1 MFTVLSGPL
10 IEGVAQ
16 FLEFGAGRVFEFV
29 GRSRSMRFTAFEFF
43 GGLFGF
49 FLGHGIDDFHFKFVR
64 QGSFGKCGLPPSI
77 VFLEADVS
85 LADNFPF
92 MTEPATRQADS
103 LPPELVAQIDE
114 TVTHYPVSAR
124 SASLPLLHLWQN
136 HFGYIDE
143 SGIDWIARRLGLEP
157 INILELV
164 TFYPW
169 FRQTAPG
176 RTTIRVCRTLSC
188 AMAGS
193 HKVREALC
201 RAAGVN
207 GEAEHGHDVTSPD
220 GRYTIEFVE
229 CLASCGTA
237 PVALVGDRLHE
248 QIGVEEAPALLG
260 ATDETYRKTLR
271 AAHPRE
277 QRLILKN
284 VGREDYD
291 TSLDCYLRHGG
302 YESLKKALQ
311 MEPAAI
317 TAEVKASNL
326 RGRGGAA
333 FPTGVKWGFIKRDD
347 GKPHYLVVNGDESEP
362 GTFKDRYILHEDPHQ
377 LLEGMMIA
385 AWALNVNLSYIYIRC
400 EFPEAARLVEKA
412 IAEAKAAG
420 YVGKNVLGSGFDC
433 DIYVHQ
439 GAGAYIC
446 GEETSLLE
454 SLEGKR
460 PYPRIKPPYF
470 PAVFGL
476 YNCPTI
482 VNNVE
487 SLCHVKHIISM
498 GAEAFSRLGSP
509 GDGGTRTLCVSGDV
523 QNPGYY
529 ELGCG
534 RITIG
539 QLINDICGGL
549 RPGRKLKA
557 IIPGGSSAKVLKAG
571 EKYTI
576 KRRTAEGTE
585 ETAEVDL
592 LDLVL
597 DASTLAAAG
606 SMIGS
611 AGVMILDDSRDML
624 WVLNNINDFY
634 AHESCGQCTPCREG
648 SLWMSKV
655 TTRMLHGDVKTTDA
669 KQLVGIADNIAGR
682 TVCAF
687 GEACAWPTQ
696 SFVAKFPEAFE
707 PRTAGTTNGSNGH

>member
-1 MFTVLSGPL
+1 M
-10 IEGVAQ
+10 
-16 FLEFGAGRVFEFV
+16 
-29 GRSRSMRFTAFEFF
+29 TAAET
-43 GGLFGF
+43 
-49 FLGHGIDDFHFKFVR
+49 R
-64 QGSFGKCGLPPSI
+64 QTDHLPPDLRER
-77 VFLEADVS
+77 V
-85 LADNFPF
+85 
-92 MTEPATRQADS
+92 
-103 LPPELVAQIDE
+103 DE
-114 TVTHYPVSAR
+114 IITHYPVSKR
-124 SASLPLLHLWQN
+124 SAAVPLLHLWQN
-136 HFGYIDE
+136 HFGYIDG
-143 SGIDWIARRLGLEP
+143 SGVDWIARQLDLEP

-169 FRQTAPG
+169 FRQTPPG

-193 HKVREALC
+193 HEVRDELLRCAGALD
-201 RAAGVN
+201 VPD
-207 GEAEHGHDVTSPD
+207 HGHGVTSPD
-220 GRYTIEFVE
+220 GKYTIEFVE

-237 PVALVGDRLHE
+237 PVALVGDQLAER
-248 QIGVEEAPALLG
+248 IRPAD
-260 ATDETYRKTLR
+260 ARSIMEDADRTYRKTVR
-271 AAHPRE
+271 APHPAEKRM
-277 QRLILKN
+277 ILKN
-284 VGREDYD
+284 AAREDYD

-302 YESLKKALQ
+302 YESLKKALK
-311 MEPAAI
+311 MKPEEI
-317 TAEVKASNL
+317 VAEVKTSNL
-326 RGRGGAA
+326 RGRGGAG
-333 FPTGVKWGFIKRDD
+333 FPVGVKWSFIRRED

-385 AWALNVNLSYIYIRC
+385 AWALNVHLSYIYIRC
-400 EFPEAARLVEKA
+400 EFPEAARIVTKA
-412 IAEAKAAG
+412 IAEARERG
-420 YVGKNVLGSGFDC
+420 FIGKNVLGSGFDC
-433 DIYVHQ
+433 YIYVHQ

-460 PYPRIKPPYF
+460 PYPRIKPPFF

-487 SLCHVKHIISM
+487 TLCHVKHIIAM
-498 GAEAFSRLGSP
+498 GSAEFAKLGSP
-509 GDGGTRTLCVSGDV
+509 GDGGTRTLGVSGDV
-523 QNPGYY
+523 RNPGFY

-534 RITIG
+534 QVTVG
-539 QLINDICGGL
+539 QLIELCGGL
-549 RPGRKLKA
+549 KPGRKLKA

-571 EKYTI
+571 EKFKM
-576 KRRTAEGTE
+576 KRKGPDGAET
-585 ETAEVDL
+585 TVEVDL
-592 LDLVL
+592 MDVVM
-597 DASTLAAAG
+597 DANSLAAAG

-655 TTRMLHGDVKTTDA
+655 TTRMLHGDVKPTDA
-669 KQLVGIADNIAGR
+669 NQLVGIADNIAGR

-696 SFVAKFPEAFE
+696 SFVAKFREEFE
-707 PRTAGTTNGSNGH
+707 PRTAGANGNGANGH